1 MRMRE
6 TVLAEV
12 AQRSPT
18 SPETNL
24 ESRAMQVRVPWT
36 QAWLCTKDFRRKCTG
51 AGVAAKSRFPAMQP
65 SEWKDPSRLGE
76 SCRSVFPPEGRQQTL
91 LEANCAFGVF
101 GRCWGPRRTRRSQ
114 IGPEERGDVEQDKE
128 PSLKQVAPGEVPETG
143 TTRMRETVLAEVA
156 QRSPTSPET
165 NLESR
170 AMQVRVPWTQAWL
183 CTKDF
188 CRKCTGAGVASK
200 VAVPSIAAQRGE
212 ARTYLHQTW
221 TEESLDCGDH
231 LDRVAGFE
239 GPRSSC

>member
-1 MRMRE
+1 MRE

-51 AGVAAKSRFPAMQP
+51 AGVAAKVAVP
-65 SEWKDPSRLGE
+65 SNAAQR
-76 SCRSVFPPEGRQQTL
+76 V
-91 LEANCAFGVF
+91 ANRAFGVF
-101 GRCWGPRRTRRSQ
+101 GRCWGPGGTRRSQ

-188 CRKCTGAGVASK
+188 RRKCTGAGVAAK
-200 VAVPSIAAQRGE
+200 VAVPSNAAQRGE

-221 TEESLDCGDH
+221 TEESLDCGGH

>member
-1 MRMRE
+1 MRE

-24 ESRAMQVRVPWT
+24 ESRAMQVRVLCT

-51 AGVAAKSRFPAMQP
+51 AGVACKVAVP
-65 SEWKDPSRLGE
+65 SNAAQRG
-76 SCRSVFPPEGRQQTL
+76 G
-91 LEANCAFGVF
+91 
-101 GRCWGPRRTRRSQ
+101 TRRSH

-170 AMQVRVPWTQAWL
+170 AMQVRVLCTQAWL

-188 CRKCTGAGVASK
+188 RRKCTGAGVACK
-200 VAVPSIAAQRGE
+200 VAVPSNAAQRGE

-221 TEESLDCGDH
+221 AEESLDCGGH
-231 LDRVAGFE
+231 LDGVAGFE